1 MAEMGHSGFLFE
13 AIVFLLAT
21 VVVVPVFERLKASP
35 LVGYLIAGLI
45 IGPNGIGVVKDVEN
59 VNAIAELGV
68 VVLMFT
74 IGLEMTLRRLKT
86 MRESAALLGFG
97 QVVLTGLVIGG
108 LAMWQ
113 GFRLGPAIVIGAA
126 LAVSSTAV
134 VLQLLVERHE
144 LATRLGRNAFGILI
158 LQDMVIG
165 PLLILIPILSQTG
178 DTVGIALAIAGFKAF
193 VVMAGIVIIG
203 RYVLTPTYRVVAVAQ
218 APELF
223 MALTL
228 FVIVGTALASQAA
241 GLSMALGAFA
251 AGLILAETEHRHRI
265 AETIQPFRGL
275 LMGLFFMAVGM
286 SIVPR
291 LLADNFGLVAL
302 MLVGLL
308 LGKALIL
315 MLVARLSKHP
325 WPAALRLGLVLAQG
339 GEFAF
344 VILTLAV
351 KEKLLLPEPVAF
363 LVLVVGLSMAA
374 TPLLAMAAGWIGKRY
389 EPSEAPGVDGLEQ
402 AAEKLDHHV
411 VVAGLGRVGL
421 SVAKRFAKLGQ
432 PFLVIESDRRKVVD
446 ARARGIP
453 AFHAD
458 ATDLLAIDAA
468 GVDRAQALIVALGEE
483 QGASHLVATLRYLF
497 PELRIVARAQSESL
511 GRALIRAGADDI
523 VVEVDDAGTRLASAV
538 VVSVD
543 S

>member
-1 MAEMGHSGFLFE
+1 M
-13 AIVFLLAT
+13 
-21 VVVVPVFERLKASP
+21 
-35 LVGYLIAGLI
+35 
-45 IGPNGIGVVKDVEN
+45 
-59 VNAIAELGV
+59 
-68 VVLMFT
+68 
-74 IGLEMTLRRLKT
+74 
-86 MRESAALLGFG
+86 
-97 QVVLTGLVIGG
+97 
-108 LAMWQ
+108 
-113 GFRLGPAIVIGAA
+113 
-126 LAVSSTAV
+126 
-134 VLQLLVERHE
+134 
-144 LATRLGRNAFGILI
+144 
-158 LQDMVIG
+158 
-165 PLLILIPILSQTG
+165 
-178 DTVGIALAIAGFKAF
+178 
-193 VVMAGIVIIG
+193 
-203 RYVLTPTYRVVAVAQ
+203 
-218 APELF
+218 
-223 MALTL
+223 
-228 FVIVGTALASQAA
+228 
-241 GLSMALGAFA
+241 
-251 AGLILAETEHRHRI
+251 
-265 AETIQPFRGL
+265 
-275 LMGLFFMAVGM
+275 
-286 SIVPR
+286 
-291 LLADNFGLVAL
+291 
-302 MLVGLL
+302 
-308 LGKALIL
+308 
-315 MLVARLSKHP
+315 
-325 WPAALRLGLVLAQG
+325 
-339 GEFAF
+339 
-344 VILTLAV
+344 ILTLAV